1 MVLIVT
7 DGAVDISERLAVSGL
22 VRQVPGEVWGPDG
35 PLPVDREAFWASL
48 RRGEY
53 PSTSPPTVSALM
65 AAYEHPDLVIGLHVS
80 GQLSATLQRA
90 HEAAERVGP
99 GVSVIDTES
108 FSVGSGLVV
117 NELHRL
123 ARSGDAPSLVDA
135 ARELPSRLHTYALVQ
150 DVDALRRSDR
160 SGLIPTSH
168 LMRNHPLV
176 LAIRGRVV
184 PLAQPRQR
192 SNAIAELSRHL
203 QHRSG
208 PPLSA
213 WALGHG
219 DAPDVDSVVRGLST
233 YIGREPAFVTHLDP
247 TVGVHLGP
255 DSLVV
260 GVLNERAEP

>member
-1 MVLIVT
+1 MLIVT
-7 DGAVDISERLAVSGL
+7 DGAVDIPERLAVSEL
-22 VRQVPGEVWGPDG
+22 VRQVPGEVWGQDG
-35 PLPVDREAFWASL
+35 PLPVDQEAFWAAL
-48 RRGEY
+48 RRGDY

-65 AAYEHPDLVIGLHVS
+65 AAYEHPDLVIGMHVS

-108 FSVGSGLVV
+108 FSVGSGLIVK
-117 NELHRL
+117 ELYDL
-123 ARSGDAPSLVDA
+123 ARSAGAPSLVEA
-135 ARELPSRLHTYALVQ
+135 AQELPRRLHTYALVQ

-160 SGLIPTSH
+160 SGLIPRSH
-168 LMRNHPLV
+168 LARNHPLV
-176 LAIRGRVV
+176 ISIRGRVV

-192 SNAIAELSRHL
+192 SNAISELSRHL
-203 QHRSG
+203 HSG
-208 PPLSA
+208 PTLSS

-219 DAPDVDSVVRGLST
+219 DASDVDSVVRGLST
-233 YIGREPAFVTHLDP
+233 YLGREPAFVTTLDP

-260 GVLNERAEP
+260 GVLTERSAD